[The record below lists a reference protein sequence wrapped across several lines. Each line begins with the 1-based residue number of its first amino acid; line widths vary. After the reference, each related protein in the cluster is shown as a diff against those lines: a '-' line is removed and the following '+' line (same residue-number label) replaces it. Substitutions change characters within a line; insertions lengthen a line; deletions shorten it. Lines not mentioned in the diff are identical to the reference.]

1 MRRPPGAGMCKGEM
15 REGYLDA
22 SRSVII
28 SSPAGSGKTE
38 KLARRYISLL
48 EAGSDVEKILC
59 ITFTEKAA
67 AEMKERILGIL
78 GKERPELLERVRAK
92 VPLMRIS
99 TIHAFCLRLLKRF
112 SLELGVDPSL
122 EVADDL
128 TARSLW
134 VEAVYESLM
143 AERDDSGGQGGFF
156 RMISERGIRGWQ
168 SLKRLLDE
176 LHQRSPYPE
185 IILRDG
191 PPQEGESGRALELYA
206 ECLSRYRRKKD
217 ERRLLDFN
225 DLELLAY
232 EALARGPQ
240 WHNILY
246 SFDEHTDHVLV
257 DEFQDT
263 NTLQWRI
270 IDKLTEEWRS
280 GMGAKREAGKAP
292 TIFLVGDEKQSIYQ
306 FRGANVSVF
315 EEAKKNFAEWLGE
328 DYHFEEARENYRS
341 LGAITEFA
349 NRLFEKLM
357 PSGPAEPWRTKY
369 SPFEAVREG
378 DGAVDMVLLQG
389 GENTREARLK
399 EAEALAGLMG
409 SLHGRHEIY
418 DGGAKR
424 PCGYGDMAVLL
435 RRRTHLGLFE
445 DALRRHG
452 IPFVVLKGIGFYDAP
467 ETAAL
472 RELVCFVA
480 DPGDSYSLFCVL
492 RSPLFPVGY
501 KALWRL
507 FRGQGSPL
515 ERLAASESGRLREAH
530 GRLAGWLERS
540 RSKPLAVLLEEALT
554 ETGGWG
560 RFNEK
565 QRHANL
571 KKFIAMVE
579 SLESEGL
586 SALEIR
592 EKLLRQRHSAEVP
605 KANINAE
612 GMDAVRIM
620 TIHAAKGLQFPMVF
634 LPSMEESISPR
645 SGPVA
650 IDDEGGTITL
660 GYEEDSAKRSRNETF
675 ARKKAK
681 ELEEEKRLFYVA
693 VTRAMDYLC
702 MVGHV
707 REDGRAEGR
716 LAYIEDAFGPLG
728 DMAEGR
734 GDSLPFNVL
743 REAAIK
749 GDARG
754 AGIELCEPSP
764 FIDEPAYVEPL
775 SWQPEMRW
783 RDVTAAPAEHTSVR
797 ARHGEGWAVLG
808 GVMHVVFEELSKGIL
823 KEGDVPRRAAVLLKA
838 AASWREDLL
847 GEILKQMERLGEHG
861 LLGEIIMPRPN
872 SFAELPFVH
881 EKGRTI
887 FRGRMDR
894 LILKNGEAHVY
905 DYKTFPVR
913 KRELQGL
920 VENYRFQMT
929 IYREAAQRLFSVKAR
944 SFLVFTHTPETV
956 EV

>member
-1 MRRPPGAGMCKGEM
+1 MMGEGKM
-15 REGYLDA
+15 KDSYLDTA
-22 SRSVII
+22 RSVII

-78 GKERPELLERVRAK
+78 GRERPELLEKVRAK

-122 EVADDL
+122 GVADDL

-134 VEAVYESLM
+134 VEAIYESLM
-143 AERDDSGGQGGFF
+143 AEREKPEGFF

-168 SLKRLLDE
+168 SLKRLLEE

-185 IILRDG
+185 IMLRDG
-191 PPQEGESGRALELYA
+191 LPIEGEGRRALELYA
-206 ECLSRYRRKKD
+206 GCLKRYRRKKD

-232 EALARGPQ
+232 EALSRGPQ

-246 SFDEHTDHVLV
+246 SFDEHTDHILV

-315 EEAKKNFAEWLGE
+315 EEAKENFSEWLGK
-328 DYHFEEARENYRS
+328 DYRFEEARENYRS
-341 LGAITEFA
+341 LRAITEFA
-349 NRLFEKLM
+349 NSLFEKLM
-357 PSGPAEPWRTKY
+357 PRGPAEPWRTKY
-369 SPFEAVREG
+369 SPFEAMREG
-378 DGAVDMVLLQG
+378 DGAVDLVLLQG
-389 GENTREARLK
+389 EENTRGARLK
-399 EAEALAGLMG
+399 EAEALANLIG
-409 SLHGRHEIY
+409 SLHGRREIW
-418 DGGAKR
+418 DGDAKR
-424 PCGYGDMAVLL
+424 LCRYGDMAVLL

-452 IPFVVLKGIGFYDAP
+452 IPFVVLKGIGFYDEP

-472 RELVCFVA
+472 RELVCFVT
-480 DPGDSYSLFCVL
+480 DPRDSYSLFCVL
-492 RSPLFPVGY
+492 RSPLFSLGY
-501 KALWRL
+501 KGLWRL
-507 FRGQGSPL
+507 FRSHGPPL
-515 ERLAASESGRLREAH
+515 EKLAASKSGRLREAH
-530 GRLAGWLERS
+530 GRLMGWLEKS
-540 RSKPLAVLLEEALT
+540 RGEPLAVLLEEALS
-554 ETGGWG
+554 ETGGWA

-579 SLESEGL
+579 SLESDGL
-586 SALEIR
+586 SSLEIR
-592 EKLLRQRHSAEVP
+592 EKLLRQRHSAEVS

-612 GMDAVRIM
+612 GMDAVRVM

-634 LPSMEESISPR
+634 LPSLEESISPR

-650 IDDEGGTITL
+650 IDDEGGRITL
-660 GYEEDSAKRSRNETF
+660 SYEEDSSRRGRNETF

-702 MVGHV
+702 MLGHL
-707 REDGRAEGR
+707 REGGRAEGR
-716 LAYIEDAFGPLG
+716 LAYLEEAFGPLG
-728 DMAEGR
+728 DMAEGDGSR
-734 GDSLPFNVL
+734 LPFGVL
-743 REAAIK
+743 READLK
-749 GDARG
+749 GMAPR
-754 AGIELCEPSP
+754 AGLELAEPSP
-764 FIDEPAYVEPL
+764 FIEEPAYLDPL
-775 SWQPEMRW
+775 SWQPERRW
-783 RDVTAAPAEHTSVR
+783 RDVTADPAEHSSVR
-797 ARHGEGWAVLG
+797 ARHGEGWVVMG
-808 GVMHVVFEELSKGIL
+808 GVMHGIFEELSKGIL
-823 KEGDVPRRAAVLLKA
+823 KEEGIPSRAAVLLRA
-838 AASWREDLL
+838 AGSWREDLL
-847 GEILKQMERLGEHG
+847 EAIVKDIKRLREHG
-861 LLGEIIMPRPN
+861 LLGEIIMPRAE
-872 SFAELPFVH
+872 SFAELPFVY

-894 LILKNGEAHVY
+894 LILKKGEALVY

-913 KRELQGL
+913 KKELPGL

-929 IYREAAQRLFSVKAR
+929 IYREAAQRLFSAKAR